1 MRPSIAS
8 IEYPFERLP
17 YHKASTFCSNMSKNA
32 QAECKAKTCFQT
44 LLRRSRFSRRSL
56 KDRNERQDIVFPSIH
71 RRGFISVLE
80 PLGI

>member
-8 IEYPFERLP
+8 IEYSFERLP

-44 LLRRSRFSRRSL
+44 LLRRSRFSKRSL
-56 KDRNERQDIVFPSIH
+56 KERASRMQSENLFSDFAEAQP
-71 RRGFISVLE
+71 FFE
-80 PLGI
+80 T